1 MADVKI
7 MISIPFLKINIPEHL
22 WPEGYLT
29 DPKIEAMQRAL
40 LDKIESLKQ
49 AVEDLEIE
57 KVKDGGGEISTEK
70 SATAEVAA

>member
-1 MADVKI
+1 
-7 MISIPFLKINIPEHL
+7 MITVNELKANIPEHL

-29 DPKIEAMQRAL
+29 TAKIETIQLAL

-57 KVKDGGGEISTEK
+57 KVKDGSE
-70 SATAEVAA
+70 